1 MKKLTKK
8 DILAAFKTSS
18 PIIVT
23 FLVLGSGYGLLMQSH
38 GYGPFW
44 SLISGIII
52 FSGTAQFVSVT
63 MLTSGSILMDGLTSL
78 MISVRHIFF
87 SISMIGRYNSEGRR
101 KPYLYYALCDET
113 YAMLSKDDGPEGV
126 NVSNYRLLVTF
137 FDQSA
142 WVLGSVLG
150 GWIGTLL
157 TFDSTG
163 IDFAMT
169 ALFTTVF
176 IQQWQDNKQ
185 HLPAILGGAATL
197 ACRLIF
203 GSDIFLIPAMIII
216 IGVLTAARSRIE
228 PAASETT
235 TDTAAPNTTGG
246 DAND

>member
-1 MKKLTKK
+1 MRKLTKK

-63 MLTSGSILMDGLTSL
+63 MLTSGSILMAGLTSL

-126 NVSNYRLLVTF
+126 NVSNYRLLVTL

-163 IDFAMT
+163 IDFSMT

-176 IQQWQDNKQ
+176 IQQWLDNKQ
-185 HLPAILGGAATL
+185 HLPAILGVTATL

-216 IGVLTAARSRIE
+216 IGVLTAARGRIE
-228 PAASETT
+228 PAATETAEP
-235 TDTAAPNTTGG
+235 DATGG
-246 DAND
+246 DGND